1 MDKIHEI
8 YSGYKDVVERFG
20 EGKIQKRFM
29 DLSQIYKE
37 FLVKENLTGTVKVN
51 SFMLILR

>member
-20 EGKIQKRFM
+20 EGKIQR
-29 DLSQIYKE
+29 DSWI
-37 FLVKENLTGTVKVN
+37 
-51 SFMLILR
+51 